1 MATSLKAE
9 LEIWAAALKAYDE
22 QDFEKALD
30 SFSRIA
36 DSSKILTNMGLIYAT
51 IGEHEA
57 AVEQFMAAT
66 NLDPYLAIAYFQCG
80 VSNFLLGRYDVAL
93 QNFED
98 ALLYLRGN
106 QAINYEQIGLKF
118 KLFTPEV
125 LFNKGLS
132 QIYLGYP
139 TEGLAEM
146 EEARNQKV
154 TDEHNVIDDA
164 IRDRGEGYT
173 VFSIPVGVL
182 YRPSENKI
190 KNSKSKDYLGK
201 ARLVAASDAADAF
214 TEFTG
219 VKKLKEERE
228 KAKER
233 DQDQDRDNDVLR
245 RSATVPPLR
254 TDPIG
259 RSSLER
265 SKTAFPS
272 TRQQANTAD
281 SPAQP
286 PTSGLSRI
294 NTVGPSR
301 INISAFASSR
311 SPSSTDAPA
320 LSPTSG
326 LSRNN
331 TVAPSRSN
339 IPAFASSRPP
349 SDPADAPALSPTL
362 GLSRNNTFAPS
373 RSNTTMMSARP
384 TTPSS
389 GAAVSAASRGLT
401 IRKKEPLPSQLAN
414 QPGALFQPP
423 FAPQSHPDPSQVPKQ
438 YQQQLYQ
445 NQPPAFNQNQ
455 PPAFNQYQQYP
466 IQSIPDNGY
475 QPPSASLQPSS
486 LPVPKTPF
494 VLRAAPPQEPA
505 RQADF
510 FDDYINV
517 YTEDYARSVVPG
529 SLPNMGV
536 DRVALWP
543 QGSAQSSPGTTGSS
557 LSAGSM
563 IQRMP
568 SRNGLAGS
576 YSQGSMNS
584 DAPTAVNISRAGG
597 GSLRRKPTRRPTQ
610 RRPKTT
616 YEEEEEGYV
625 SGEYDDPFELSNIR
639 VKLHYQGDVRGMTL
653 TPDISFEEF
662 VERVTSKF
670 GTAMD
675 GLGLK
680 FKDEDDVKVTLRD
693 GSDYE
698 LAIETVRASAKGR
711 PEGKLEIWCTDM

>member
-9 LEIWAAALKAYDE
+9 LDTWAAALKAYDE
-22 QDFEKALD
+22 GDFGKALD

-66 NLDPYLAIAYFQCG
+66 SLDPFLAIAYFQCG
-80 VSNFLLGRYDVAL
+80 VSNFLLNRYDVAL
-93 QNFED
+93 QNFDD

-118 KLFTPEV
+118 KLFSPEV

-132 QIYLGYP
+132 HLYLGYP
-139 TEGLAEM
+139 AEGLAEM
-146 EEARNQKV
+146 EDARNQKV

-164 IRDRGEGYT
+164 IRDQGEGYT

-182 YRPSENKI
+182 YRPSENKL

-201 ARLVAASDAADAF
+201 ARLVAASDATDAF

-228 KAKER
+228 RAKER
-233 DQDQDRDNDVLR
+233 DQERDDDGLR
-245 RSATVPPLR
+245 RSATVPPPR
-254 TDPIG
+254 TDPID
-259 RSSLER
+259 RPSIER
-265 SKTAFPS
+265 SKTTNAGLRPTTPAFPS
-272 TRQQANTAD
+272 TAD
-281 SPAQP
+281 MALALP
-286 PTSGLSRI
+286 PTSGLSRG
-294 NTVGPSR
+294 NTIAPSR
-301 INISAFASSR
+301 INIS
-311 SPSSTDAPA
+311 T
-320 LSPTSG
+320 
-326 LSRNN
+326 
-331 TVAPSRSN
+331 
-339 IPAFASSRPP
+339 FASSRPP
-349 SDPADAPALSPTL
+349 TDDAPTLSPTSPL
-362 GLSRNNTFAPS
+362 ARNNSLAPS
-373 RSNTTMMSARP
+373 RSNTTIRP
-384 TTPSS
+384 TTPS
-389 GAAVSAASRGLT
+389 GVAASRGLT
-401 IRKKEPLPSQLAN
+401 IRKKEPLPSQLVN
-414 QPGALFQPP
+414 QPGALFQPSY
-423 FAPQSHPDPSQVPKQ
+423 APQSYPDLPQVPKQ

-445 NQPPAFNQNQ
+445 NQPLARNQSQQSQ
-455 PPAFNQYQQYP
+455 PYQT
-466 IQSIPDNGY
+466 QSLPDNGY
-475 QPPSASLQPSS
+475 QAPPTNLQPS
-486 LPVPKTPF
+486 LPVPKAPF
-494 VLRAAPPQEPA
+494 VLRAAPPSQEASA
-505 RQADF
+505 RQPDF
-510 FDDYINV
+510 FDEYIGS
-517 YTEDYARSVVPG
+517 YTEDYSRSVVPG
-529 SLPNMGV
+529 SLPNLGV

-543 QGSAQSSPGTTGSS
+543 QGSAQSSPGVTGSN
-557 LSAGSM
+557 LSSGST

-568 SRNGLAGS
+568 SRNALGNQYL
-576 YSQGSMNS
+576 QGSLNS
-584 DAPTAVNISRAGG
+584 EAPIGVNISRAGG
-597 GSLRRKPTRRPTQ
+597 GSMRRKPTRRPTQ

-625 SGEYDDPFELSNIR
+625 SGEYDDPYELSNIR

-653 TPDISFEEF
+653 TPDTSFEEF

-698 LAIETVRASAKGR
+698 LAIETARASAKGR
-711 PEGKLEIWCTDM
+711 GEGKLEIWCTDM